1 MAQSTVRKSLFGT
14 AAHAADPKLYYDRAG
29 GRGSAPASKAD
40 GGIFQT
46 DAPAVIRIFEMDVR
60 ISLIEGVCGHGIF
73 VKTQWIFVEWAV
85 VSCFPV
91 GGRVLF
97 HPNRILSDVSCAT
110 MVENNHWSFV

>member
-46 DAPAVIRIFEMDVR
+46 DAPAVI
-60 ISLIEGVCGHGIF
+60 
-73 VKTQWIFVEWAV
+73 
-85 VSCFPV
+85 
-91 GGRVLF
+91 
-97 HPNRILSDVSCAT
+97 
-110 MVENNHWSFV
+110 